1 MASQAA
7 QWRRIRS
14 FIKGRSSS
22 NLRRTA
28 SWVASRSMQLHLAIT
43 MPTVQVIVAQFLR
56 IGGGITSRSGAGG
69 RGRGRD
75 PGLTDGPTKTGDGS
89 NPHSLRH
96 VELYPAPISDTPE
109 PSLRGWQHLPRP
121 RVTVTLGHPR

>member
-43 MPTVQVIVAQFLR
+43 MPTVQVIVAQFLGR
-56 IGGGITSRSGAGG
+56 AGAGL
-69 RGRGRD
+69 RGRRDGRTPRSARGD
-75 PGLTDGPTKTGDGS
+75 ARLGWAGVRSSAARVPVALPFLSARRVEKGLQSSG
-89 NPHSLRH
+89 
-96 VELYPAPISDTPE
+96 
-109 PSLRGWQHLPRP
+109 HLAD
-121 RVTVTLGHPR
+121 LLD